1 MYSLRAARLQVPT
14 IIYETVQVPRVI
26 EVQINVPKTVSRH
39 VAVQDPDYE
48 VFEEVTEMVQ
58 VQIPNPAWQ
67 PP

>member
-1 MYSLRAARLQVPT
+1 MPFTDVYTLRAARLQVPT
-14 IIYETVQVPRVI
+14 IIYETVQVPRV
-26 EVQINVPKTVSRH
+26 VPKTVSRH